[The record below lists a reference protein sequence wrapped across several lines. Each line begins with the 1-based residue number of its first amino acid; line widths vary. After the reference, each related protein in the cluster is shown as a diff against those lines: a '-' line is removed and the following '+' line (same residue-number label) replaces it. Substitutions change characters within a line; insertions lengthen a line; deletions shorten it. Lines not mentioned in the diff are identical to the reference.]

1 MSKDGSTVETG
12 TKRAPYGAVVANVR
26 LPRQYGPELLVLR
39 EGKGCWV
46 TDRTGKRYLDFGAGI
61 AVNALGY
68 GRDDLTEAA
77 AAQMRKLI
85 HVSNLYATEPA
96 LELAEKLTA
105 SGPFEAVH
113 FGNSGSE
120 ANESAIKY
128 ARMYAFRTRGK
139 GHHKLMAFSS
149 GFHGRTLGALSC
161 TFSPKYQDPFR
172 PLVPGCVESPF
183 NDAEALERSLDGSFA
198 AVIVEVVQGEGGLSC
213 MSREFADALNTL
225 CRKHGALLIVD
236 EVQTGLA
243 RTGSLYAHRQVGLE
257 PDIVTLAKPLAGGL
271 PLSATLL
278 PERVNRELHLAEHG
292 TTFGGGPVVT
302 AVALKVWEIL
312 SDPEFIRGVAARGE
326 RLAELLGGLKR
337 DFPQAGAVKGMGLLR
352 GLELPEESLPD
363 VMAAAREA
371 GLLVLRSGAGVLRIA
386 PPLIVSPEELDQGV
400 EILAGALET
409 ALG

>member
-1 MSKDGSTVETG
+1 MSKQNGTVQTD
-12 TKRAPYGAVVANVR
+12 TKRAANQAVVPNVR
-26 LPRQYGPELLVLR
+26 FPRQYGSELLVLR
-39 EGKGCWV
+39 EGKGCRV
-46 TDRTGKRYLDFGAGI
+46 TDSKGKRYLDFGAGI

-68 GRDDLTEAA
+68 GRDDLAEAA

-120 ANESAIKY
+120 ANEAAIKY
-128 ARMYAFRTRGK
+128 ARMYAYRTRGE
-139 GHHKLMAFSS
+139 GHYKFMAFSG

-172 PLVPGCVESPF
+172 PMVPGCVESPY
-183 NDAEALERSLDGSFA
+183 NDAEALERGLDGSFA
-198 AVIVEVVQGEGGLSC
+198 AVIVEVVQGEGGLTC
-213 MSREFADALNTL
+213 MTREFAHALNTL
-225 CRKHGALLIVD
+225 CRKHGCLLIAD

-243 RTGSLYAHRQVGLE
+243 RTGSLYAHEQVGLE

-271 PLSATLL
+271 PLSATLV
-278 PERVNRELHLAEHG
+278 PERVNRELHQAEHG

-302 AVALKVWEIL
+302 AVALKIWEIL
-312 SDPEFIRGVAARGE
+312 SDPDFIRDVAARGA
-326 RLAELLGGLKR
+326 RLAELLAGLKR
-337 DFPQAGAVKGMGLLR
+337 DFPQAGAVKGLGLLR

-371 GLLVLRSGAGVLRIA
+371 GLLVLRSGADVLRIA
-386 PPLIVSPEELDQGV
+386 PPLIISPEELAQGV
-400 EILAGALET
+400 EILAGALK
-409 ALG
+409 AVLG